1 MLYVVNIVKN
11 IVLALLSVLDFAMLG
26 RAIVSWIDPM
36 GDGPLASF
44 LYAIT
49 EPIILPFRKLFE
61 KMNWF
66 VGVPID
72 MAFFFALITI
82 MVLQTLVEVLL

>member
-1 MLYVVNIVKN
+1 MIYVVNLIRN
-11 IVLALLSVLDFAMLG
+11 IALALLSALDIAMFG
-26 RAIVSWIDPM
+26 RAILSWIDPM
-36 GDGPLASF
+36 SEGPLASI
-44 LYAIT
+44 LYTIT

-72 MAFFFALITI
+72 MAFFCAMISI
-82 MVLQTLVEVLL
+82 MVLQALLEAIF

>member
-1 MLYVVNIVKN
+1 MLVVSLIKN
-11 IVLALLSVLDFAMLG
+11 IALAILSVLDFAMLG
-26 RAIVSWIDPM
+26 RAILSWIDPM

-61 KMNWF
+61 KLNWF
-66 VGVPID
+66 VGSPLD
-72 MAFFFALITI
+72 MAFFFAMITI
-82 MVLQTLVEVLL
+82 IILQSLLEVLF

>member
-1 MLYVVNIVKN
+1 MLYVINLIKN
-11 IVLALLSVLDFAMLG
+11 IALALLGVLDLAMFA
-26 RAIVSWIDPM
+26 RAILSWIDPM
-36 GDGPLASF
+36 GDGPLSSF
-44 LYAIT
+44 LYTIT

-72 MAFFFALITI
+72 MAFFFAFITI
-82 MVLQTLVEVLL
+82 MILQTLLEVLL

>member
-1 MLYVVNIVKN
+1 MLVVILIKN
-11 IVLALLSVLDFAMLG
+11 ITIALLSVLDFAMLG

>member
-1 MLYVVNIVKN
+1 MIYVVNLIKN
-11 IVLALLSVLDFAMLG
+11 IALALLSALDIAMFG
-26 RAIVSWIDPM
+26 RAILSWIDPM
-36 GDGPLASF
+36 GDGPLASI
-44 LYAIT
+44 LYTIT

-72 MAFFFALITI
+72 MAFFAAMISI
-82 MVLQTLVEVLL
+82 MLLQTILEVLL